1 VLHIDEEE
9 EKEDPMS
16 QSDSSSLLAEAQAVS
31 RIVTVQLERV
41 LSRETSPTM
50 ETGEVPVAAEEEE
63 GDERKE
69 EEDDFPAPPSL
80 GDLEELA
87 REQEVPATPRTLRRA
102 DSLRQKM
109 AARRIQRTWKH
120 FYQELEE
127 KKAHTDNRVEADLV
141 EEEQEREDAI
151 SDIQAVIMGHQ
162 GRAATLAAARARG
175 GIFTA
180 RPWVAGGAL
189 SEGDESEEENV
200 EKLQGII
207 RSHSFRLRTLHE
219 EDVFSV
225 GKVSSIRAKFSRRS
239 PDGASDDYLVDS
251 DRNV

>member
-1 VLHIDEEE
+1 MHIEEEVEE

-16 QSDSSSLLAEAQAVS
+16 QSDSSSLLAEAEAVS

-50 ETGEVPVAAEEEE
+50 ETGDAAEAEE
-63 GDERKE
+63 ERKE
-69 EEDDFPAPPSL
+69 EEDEFPAPPSL

-87 REQEVPATPRTLRRA
+87 REEQVVPATPRTLRRA

-127 KKAHTDNRVEADLV
+127 KKADTGRAEAELV

-151 SDIQAVIMGHQ
+151 SNIQAVILGHQ
-162 GRAATLAAARARG
+162 GRAASLAAARARG

-180 RPWVAGGAL
+180 RPWVAGGTL

-239 PDGASDDYLVDS
+239 PDGASDDYLADS